1 MRLLGKEVT
10 QALNLQLAE
19 RVRTLKNKGIDPTL
33 ALIRIGENPSDL
45 AYERGAKKRAELL
58 GVAIRQF
65 LLPQNASQ
73 EDVLSVMDEVNADR
87 SIHGA
92 LLFRP
97 LPKHLN
103 ADVIYN
109 RLAPEKDVDSMT
121 NLSNAGVF
129 MGQKNLGF
137 APCTPEACMQILSHY
152 GIELRGKHAVVIG
165 RSMVVGKPLAML
177 LLQKD
182 ATVTICHTKTVGL
195 AEICRNADIIITAA
209 GAIGSL
215 HRGFVRSGQIVI
227 DVSINAASDG
237 SICGDAVLEEVE
249 PIVEA
254 ITPVPGGVGTVTTSI
269 LMKHVID
276 AAEKT

>member
-19 RVRTLKNKGIDPTL
+19 RVRRLKDKGIDPTL
-33 ALIRIGENPSDL
+33 ALIRIGENSSDL

-58 GVAIRQF
+58 DIAVRQF
-65 LLPQNASQ
+65 ILPQDASQ
-73 EDVLSVMDEVNADR
+73 EDVLSVIDEVNADR

-103 ADVIYN
+103 ADVICN

-121 NLSNAGVF
+121 DLSNAGVF
-129 MGQKNLGF
+129 IGRKDLGF

-152 GIELRGKHAVVIG
+152 GIELRGKNAVVIG

-195 AEICRNADIIITAA
+195 AEICRRADVIITAA
-209 GAIGSL
+209 GAAGSL
-215 HRGFVRSGQIVI
+215 HKDFVRSGQIVI
-227 DVSINAASDG
+227 DVSINTAPDG
-237 SICGDAVLEEVE
+237 TVCGDAVFEEVE
-249 PIVEA
+249 PIVAA

-269 LMKHVID
+269 LMKHVVD
-276 AAEKT
+276 SAENL